1 METKKNPRADVRR
14 NSSIYFAVGL
24 ALMLLVTNYSINYKT
39 YDKDAIEIAMLS
51 MGELDDEIIPQTEH
65 IRTPPPQTKPPVIPD
80 DFEVKDDDEDIVEDI
95 IDSTEDSEE
104 DPILDVVDVDVEDV
118 PEDDVEVPYILI
130 EDVPVFPGCE
140 EGNNKE
146 RRACMSNK
154 ISKHV
159 QKKFNADLAEE
170 LGLSGKQTIRV
181 MFKIDKT
188 GSIVGVQSRA
198 PHPRLEKEAARVINL
213 LPKMKPGRQRGN
225 AVTVSYSLP
234 IIFQVQN

>member
-24 ALMLLVTNYSINYKT
+24 ALMLLVANYSINYKT
-39 YDKDAIEIAMLS
+39 YDKEAIDIAMLS
-51 MGELDDEIIPQTEH
+51 MGELDNEVIPITEH
-65 IRTPPPQTKPPVIPD
+65 PVTPPPQTKPPVIPD
-80 DFEVKDDDEDIVEDI
+80 DFDVKEDDDPIIEDI
-95 IDSTEDSEE
+95 IDSTEDSED

-188 GSIVGVQSRA
+188 GNIVGVQSRA
-198 PHPRLEKEAARVINL
+198 PHPKLEKEAARVINL

>member
-24 ALMLLVTNYSINYKT
+24 VLMLLVTNYSINYKT
-39 YDKDAIEIAMLS
+39 YDAEAIDIAMLS
-51 MGELDDEIIPQTEH
+51 MGDLDEEDIPITKHEV
-65 IRTPPPQTKPPVIPD
+65 IPPPVKKQPVIP
-80 DFEVKDDDEDIVEDI
+80 EEIIEADDDEDIEESI
-95 IDSTEDSEE
+95 IDTSEDETDE
-104 DPILDVVDVDVEDV
+104 PILDVEDVEVDDI
-118 PEDDVEVPYILI
+118 PDDVEVPFAFI
-130 EDVPVFPGCE
+130 ENVPVFPGCE
-140 EGNNKE
+140 DGDNNAKKN
-146 RRACMSNK
+146 CMSKK

-159 QKKFNADLAEE
+159 QKKFNADLAGE

-188 GSIVGVQSRA
+188 GNIVGVQSRA

-213 LPKMKPGRQRGN
+213 LPKMQPGKQRGN

-234 IIFQVQN
+234 IIFKVEN

>member
-24 ALMLLVTNYSINYKT
+24 ALMLLVANYSINYKT
-39 YDKDAIEIAMLS
+39 YDKEAIDIAMLS
-51 MGELDDEIIPQTEH
+51 MGDLDDEVIPQTEH
-65 IRTPPPQTKPPVIPD
+65 IKTPPPQTKPPVIPD

-104 DPILDVVDVDVEDV
+104 DAILDIEDVDVEDI
-118 PEDDVEVPYILI
+118 PEDVEVPFAFI
-130 EDVPVFPGCE
+130 ENVPVFPGCD
-140 EGNNKE
+140 EGDNNAKKT
-146 RRACMSNK
+146 CMSQK

-188 GSIVGVQSRA
+188 GNIVGVQSRA
-198 PHPRLEKEAARVINL
+198 PHPKLEKEAARVINL

>member
-24 ALMLLVTNYSINYKT
+24 ALMLLVANYSINYKT
-39 YDKDAIEIAMLS
+39 YDKEAIDIAMLS
-51 MGELDDEIIPQTEH
+51 MGDLDDEVIPQTEH
-65 IRTPPPQTKPPVIPD
+65 IKTPPPQTKPPVIPD

-104 DPILDVVDVDVEDV
+104 DPILDIEDVDVEDV
-118 PEDDVEVPYILI
+118 PEDVEVPFAFI
-130 EDVPVFPGCE
+130 ENVPVFPGCD
-140 EGNNKE
+140 EGDNNAKKI
-146 RRACMSNK
+146 CMSQK

-188 GSIVGVQSRA
+188 GNIVGVQSRA
-198 PHPRLEKEAARVINL
+198 PHPKLEKEAARVINL

>member
-24 ALMLLVTNYSINYKT
+24 ALMLLVANYSINYKT
-39 YDKDAIEIAMLS
+39 YDKEAIDIAMLS
-51 MGELDDEIIPQTEH
+51 MGDLDDEVIPQTEH
-65 IRTPPPQTKPPVIPD
+65 IKTPPPETKPPVIPD
-80 DFEVKDDDEDIVEDI
+80 VIEEVEDDADI
-95 IDSTEDSEE
+95 EESVIDTSENNAE
-104 DPILDVVDVDVEDV
+104 EPILNVEDV
-118 PEDDVEVPYILI
+118 FVDEPDEDVEVPFAFI
-130 EDVPVFPGCE
+130 ENVPVFPGCD
-140 EGNNKE
+140 EGDNNAKK
-146 RRACMSNK
+146 ACMSQK

-188 GSIVGVQSRA
+188 GNIVDVQSRA
-198 PHPRLEKEAARVINL
+198 PHPRLEQEAARVINL
-213 LPKMKPGRQRGN
+213 LPKMKPGRQRGD

>member
-24 ALMLLVTNYSINYKT
+24 ALMLLVANYSINYKT
-39 YDKDAIEIAMLS
+39 YDKEAIDLAVLS
-51 MGELDDEIIPQTEH
+51 MGELDDEVIPQTEH
-65 IRTPPPQTKPPVIPD
+65 IKTPPPKTKPPVIPD
-80 DFEVKDDDEDIVEDI
+80 DIEEVDDDADIQESVIDTSEDNVDE
-95 IDSTEDSEE
+95 
-104 DPILDVVDVDVEDV
+104 PILDVE
-118 PEDDVEVPYILI
+118 DVEVIDEPEDI
-130 EDVPVFPGCE
+130 EVPFAFIENVPVFPGCD
-140 EGNNKE
+140 EGDNNAKKN
-146 RRACMSNK
+146 CMSKK

-188 GSIVGVQSRA
+188 GNIVGVQSRA

-225 AVTVSYSLP
+225 NVTVSYSLP
-234 IIFQVQN
+234 IIFQVEN